1 LEFIKNL
8 AIFVN
13 YFLSDFM
20 VNLFSSTPCTISG
33 GGCMCGS
40 FTDGSISEPFY
51 DNSTNLEE
59 DDYFTDATSNR
70 PTKQNSAFDPI
81 SSLFSEFYNTPVK
94 QTTINHPATANSASP
109 SAAILHN
116 ISTRLGVDP
125 STLHTLV
132 NQIASQFGINPQELK
147 KNLDNF
153 LSVFSINK
161 THIRPLIQGVA
172 SQIGLNK
179 RMGHPG
185 LIHPNVLKQFLQ
197 KSNIPVSAN
206 TAAAAVNS
214 VLASVQPNQLLP
226 SQNNANRV
234 SANAA
239 RLNGTNI
246 QKQNLLQSIGVNGTQ
261 PLVAPNKV
269 EIPVVHS
276 NNGRK
281 EPVVIKANGNIS
293 SQSGQSVALDHSGVL
308 KNVVNGTPV
317 TVGNHVV
324 TVNRGNQLVNSKT
337 GNPITVLHGNGPHQN
352 SAVGAV
358 QAVNA
363 QRANAFYTNT
373 VQPVALNAAPIAATN
388 QYTNAATIEQPTP
401 SNVGSNGN
409 PINTRYSY
417 TNYKNIFQ
425 PMTEAEYGSLSTYF
439 TKQGVD
445 PTLVNPENL
454 QRRIDD
460 FLSEYGSQ
468 AE

>member
-1 LEFIKNL
+1 
-8 AIFVN
+8 
-13 YFLSDFM
+13 M

-40 FTDGSISEPFY
+40 FTDGSLSEPFY
-51 DNSTNLEE
+51 DYNDENVGWG
-59 DDYFTDATSNR
+59 DNDYFTNAGSNK
-70 PTKQNSAFDPI
+70 TANQNSAFDPI
-81 SSLFSEFYNTPVK
+81 SSLFSEFYDTPVK
-94 QTTINHPATANSASP
+94 QTTINHTTTANSASP
-109 SAAILHN
+109 SAAILQN

-132 NQIASQFGINPQELK
+132 SQIASQFGINPQELK
-147 KNLDNF
+147 KNLDSF

-197 KSNIPVSAN
+197 KSNIPVSVN

-214 VLASVQPNQLLP
+214 ALGSVQPNQLLP
-226 SQNNANRV
+226 SQNNAKV
-234 SANAA
+234 VANAA
-239 RLNGTNI
+239 RLNGSNI
-246 QKQNLLQSIGVNGTQ
+246 QKQNLLHSIGVNGSQ
-261 PLVAPNKV
+261 PLLSPNKV

-276 NNGRK
+276 NNGRT
-281 EPVVIKANGNIS
+281 EPVVIKGNGNIS
-293 SQSGQSVALDHSGVL
+293 TPSGQSVALDHSGVL

-317 TVGNHVV
+317 TVGNNIV

-337 GNPITVLHGNGPHQN
+337 GNPVTVLHGNGSHQN

-363 QRANAFYTNT
+363 QRANAFYSNT
-373 VQPVALNAAPIAATN
+373 GQPVALNASSVVN
-388 QYTNAATIEQPTP
+388 NKYNNVATINQPTP
-401 SNVGSNGN
+401 SNVGPNGN
-409 PINTRYSY
+409 SLDKRYSY
-417 TNYKNIFQ
+417 SNYQGVFQ
-425 PMTEAEYGSLSTYF
+425 PMTEAEYGSLSSYF

-445 PTLVNPENL
+445 PTLVNPQNL
-454 QRRIDD
+454 QTRIDD